1 MLSPV
6 KQKSISPPSSKS
18 PGGSPA
24 SSKSASSPSIAPPTA
39 DVTPVIT
46 GDGRIY
52 HPCHGHSFRAVSIFD
67 LFPGIVRYQS
77 KRFTERDRVDF
88 LLAHSE
94 RSFLVNVDEAA
105 MWLTALKYLL
115 NDSVLRPFDRLSPE
129 LRFVLRS
136 YMSNHRKRTTLL
148 TSIRTHGFLHVLSSL
163 HQKVPASRD
172 DIRRKMRTAERQRLK
187 REAEMARRAIE
198 AREEARRAYE
208 HQMQMAAAA
217 HYHSMYGYR
226 YGHGHGPAHGHGHGY
241 NGHGNVGNVGYNSY
255 NVNVAPFAPVA
266 DDAYASAQR
275 ARAHAH
281 GHPLGGHAA
290 AYAQEQLQGT
300 VHPAPNAEEARAND
314 IDIDA
319 DAWELV
325 TEMVEQIKVEQKDVD
340 GAEVEVEMV
349 DETDQEGSGHGRA
362 VEVEL
367 EEDEAEDEDEEV
379 DYEDDASDVYQVIFE
394 AMTVQE
400 GLEGTKE

>member
-94 RSFLVNVDEAA
+94 RSFLDNVDEAA

-115 NDSVLRPFDRLSPE
+115 NDAVLRPFDRLSPE
-129 LRFVLRS
+129 VHFVLRS
-136 YMSNHRKRTTLL
+136 YMSNHRKRTSLL
-148 TSIRTHGFLHVLSSL
+148 TSIRTHGLLCVLGSL
-163 HQKVPASRD
+163 QQKVPASPSRD
-172 DIRRKMRTAERQRLK
+172 DIRRKMRTAERRRLK
-187 REAEMARRAIE
+187 REVERREIE

-217 HYHSMYGYR
+217 ANYHSMYGYN
-226 YGHGHGPAHGHGHGY
+226 A
-241 NGHGNVGNVGYNSY
+241 GNVGNVGANSY
-255 NVNVAPFAPVA
+255 NVNVVPFG
-266 DDAYASAQR
+266 
-275 ARAHAH
+275 H
-281 GHPLGGHAA
+281 GLGGHAV
-290 AYAQEQLQGT
+290 AYGKEQQQ
-300 VHPAPNAEEARAND
+300 RMAN
-314 IDIDA
+314 DIDA
-319 DAWELV
+319 DAWE
-325 TEMVEQIKVEQKDVD
+325 MVEQINVEQKDVTE
-340 GAEVEVEMV
+340 A
-349 DETDQEGSGHGRA
+349 
-362 VEVEL
+362 EL
-367 EEDEAEDEDEEV
+367 EMEILNDAFRAALQSEFEGAQEL
-379 DYEDDASDVYQVIFE
+379 DYGQTGDAPWIDYAQ
-394 AMTVQE
+394 
-400 GLEGTKE
+400 

>member
-94 RSFLVNVDEAA
+94 RSFLDNVDEAA

-115 NDSVLRPFDRLSPE
+115 NDAVLRPFDRLSPE
-129 LRFVLRS
+129 VHFVLRS
-136 YMSNHRKRTTLL
+136 YMSNHRKRTSLL
-148 TSIRTHGFLHVLSSL
+148 TSIRTHGLLCVLGSL
-163 HQKVPASRD
+163 QQKVPASPSRD
-172 DIRRKMRTAERQRLK
+172 DIRRKMRTAERRRLK
-187 REAEMARRAIE
+187 REVARREIA
-198 AREEARRAYE
+198 AREEARRVYE

-217 HYHSMYGYR
+217 NYHSMF
-226 YGHGHGPAHGHGHGY
+226 GY
-241 NGHGNVGNVGYNSY
+241 NAGNVGNVGANSY
-255 NVNVAPFAPVA
+255 NVNVAPFG
-266 DDAYASAQR
+266 
-275 ARAHAH
+275 H
-281 GHPLGGHAA
+281 GLGGHAV
-290 AYAQEQLQGT
+290 AYDQEQQQGMAT
-300 VHPAPNAEEARAND
+300 
-314 IDIDA
+314 IDA
-319 DAWELV
+319 DVW
-325 TEMVEQIKVEQKDVD
+325 EMVQQIKVEQKDV
-340 GAEVEVEMV
+340 AEAELEMQIQS
-349 DETDQEGSGHGRA
+349 DAFRA
-362 VEVEL
+362 VLQSEFENAQEL
-367 EEDEAEDEDEEV
+367 
-379 DYEDDASDVYQVIFE
+379 DYGQIGDAPWIDYAQ
-394 AMTVQE
+394 
-400 GLEGTKE
+400 

>member
-67 LFPGIVRYQS
+67 LFPGIVRHQS

-94 RSFLVNVDEAA
+94 RSFLDNVDEAA

-115 NDSVLRPFDRLSPE
+115 NDSVLRPYGPFDRLSPE
-129 LRFVLRS
+129 LHFVLRS
-136 YMSNHRKRTTLL
+136 NMSNHRKRTTLL
-148 TSIRTHGFLHVLSSL
+148 TTIRIHGFLPVLSSL
-163 HQKVPASRD
+163 RQNVTASRD
-172 DIRRKMRTAERQRLK
+172 DIRRKMRTAERQRLEL
-187 REAEMARRAIE
+187 EAEMARRAIE
-198 AREEARRAYE
+198 TREEARRAYE

-226 YGHGHGPAHGHGHGY
+226 YGHGHGY
-241 NGHGNVGNVGYNSY
+241 NAGNIGNVGANSY
-255 NVNVAPFAPVA
+255 NVNVAPFA
-266 DDAYASAQR
+266 QR
-275 ARAHAH
+275 ARGH
-281 GHPLGGHAA
+281 GLGGHGVPFG
-290 AYAQEQLQGT
+290 QQQQQGMAT
-300 VHPAPNAEEARAND
+300 GQRAPKEARAND
-314 IDIDA
+314 TDA
-319 DAWELV
+319 DAWQFEP
-325 TEMVEQIKVEQKDVD
+325 EMVEQIKVEQKDVD
-340 GAEVEVEMV
+340 EAQLEMEILNDAFRAALQSQFEGAE
-349 DETDQEGSGHGRA
+349 
-362 VEVEL
+362 EL
-367 EEDEAEDEDEEV
+367 
-379 DYEDDASDVYQVIFE
+379 DYGQIGDAPWIDSAQ
-394 AMTVQE
+394 
-400 GLEGTKE
+400 

>member
-94 RSFLVNVDEAA
+94 RSFLDNVDEAA

-115 NDSVLRPFDRLSPE
+115 NDAVLRPFDRLSPE
-129 LRFVLRS
+129 VHFVLRS
-136 YMSNHRKRTTLL
+136 YMSNHRKRTSLL
-148 TSIRTHGFLHVLSSL
+148 TSIRTHGLLCVLGSL
-163 HQKVPASRD
+163 QQKVPASPSRD
-172 DIRRKMRTAERQRLK
+172 DIRRKMRTAERRRLK
-187 REAEMARRAIE
+187 REVARREIA
-198 AREEARRAYE
+198 AREEARRVYE

-217 HYHSMYGYR
+217 NYHSMF
-226 YGHGHGPAHGHGHGY
+226 GY
-241 NGHGNVGNVGYNSY
+241 NAGNVGNVGANSY
-255 NVNVAPFAPVA
+255 NVNVAPFG
-266 DDAYASAQR
+266 
-275 ARAHAH
+275 H
-281 GHPLGGHAA
+281 GLGGHAV
-290 AYAQEQLQGT
+290 AYGKEQQQ
-300 VHPAPNAEEARAND
+300 RMAN
-314 IDIDA
+314 DIDA
-319 DAWELV
+319 DAWE
-325 TEMVEQIKVEQKDVD
+325 MVEQINVEQKDVTEAELEMEILND
-340 GAEVEVEMV
+340 AFRAALQSEFEGAE
-349 DETDQEGSGHGRA
+349 
-362 VEVEL
+362 EL
-367 EEDEAEDEDEEV
+367 DYGQTGEAPWI
-379 DYEDDASDVYQVIFE
+379 DYAQ
-394 AMTVQE
+394 
-400 GLEGTKE
+400 

>member
-94 RSFLVNVDEAA
+94 RSFLDNVDEAA

-115 NDSVLRPFDRLSPE
+115 NDAVLRPFDRLSPE
-129 LRFVLRS
+129 VHFVLRS
-136 YMSNHRKRTTLL
+136 YMSNHRKRTSLL
-148 TSIRTHGFLHVLSSL
+148 TSIRTHGLLCVLGSL
-163 HQKVPASRD
+163 QQKVPASPSRD
-172 DIRRKMRTAERQRLK
+172 DIRRKMRTAERRRLK
-187 REAEMARRAIE
+187 REVARREIA
-198 AREEARRAYE
+198 AREEARRVYE

-217 HYHSMYGYR
+217 NYHSMF
-226 YGHGHGPAHGHGHGY
+226 GY
-241 NGHGNVGNVGYNSY
+241 NAGNVGNVGANSY

-266 DDAYASAQR
+266 DDPYASAQR
-275 ARAHAH
+275 ACGH
-281 GHPLGGHAA
+281 GLGGHAV
-290 AYAQEQLQGT
+290 AYGQEQQQGMAT
-300 VHPAPNAEEARAND
+300 
-314 IDIDA
+314 IDA
-319 DAWELV
+319 DAWE
-325 TEMVEQIKVEQKDVD
+325 MVQQINVEQKDV
-340 GAEVEVEMV
+340 AE
-349 DETDQEGSGHGRA
+349 A
-362 VEVEL
+362 EL
-367 EEDEAEDEDEEV
+367 EMQILNDAFRAALQSEFEGARELDYGQTGEAPWI
-379 DYEDDASDVYQVIFE
+379 DYAQ
-394 AMTVQE
+394 
-400 GLEGTKE
+400 

>member
-94 RSFLVNVDEAA
+94 RSFLDNVDEAA
-105 MWLTALKYLL
+105 MWLMALKYLL
-115 NDSVLRPFDRLSPE
+115 NDAVLRPYNPFDRLSPE
-129 LRFVLRS
+129 VRFVLHS
-136 YMSNHRKRTTLL
+136 NMSNHRKRTTLL
-148 TSIRTHGFLHVLSSL
+148 TTIRTHGFLRVLSSL
-163 HQKVPASRD
+163 RQKVTASRD
-172 DIRRKMRTAERQRLK
+172 DVRRKMRTAERQRLEV
-187 REAEMARRAIE
+187 EAEMARRAIE

-217 HYHSMYGYR
+217 ANYHSMYGYR
-226 YGHGHGPAHGHGHGY
+226 YGHGHG
-241 NGHGNVGNVGYNSY
+241 NIGNVGANSY
-255 NVNVAPFAPVA
+255 NVNVTPFAP
-266 DDAYASAQR
+266 DPYASAQW
-275 ARAHAH
+275 AH
-281 GHPLGGHAA
+281 GHGLNGHAV
-290 AYAQEQLQGT
+290 AYGQEQQQGMAT
-300 VHPAPNAEEARAND
+300 GLRAPEEARAND
-314 IDIDA
+314 FDA
-319 DAWELV
+319 DAWE
-325 TEMVEQIKVEQKDVD
+325 MVQQINVEQKDV
-340 GAEVEVEMV
+340 AE
-349 DETDQEGSGHGRA
+349 A
-362 VEVEL
+362 EL
-367 EEDEAEDEDEEV
+367 EMQILNDAFRAALQSEFEGARELDYGQTGEAPWI
-379 DYEDDASDVYQVIFE
+379 DYAQ
-394 AMTVQE
+394 
-400 GLEGTKE
+400 

>member
-67 LFPGIVRYQS
+67 LFPGIVRHQS

-94 RSFLVNVDEAA
+94 RSFLDNVDEAA

-115 NDSVLRPFDRLSPE
+115 NDAVLRPFDRLSPE
-129 LRFVLRS
+129 VHFVLRS
-136 YMSNHRKRTTLL
+136 SMSNHRKRTSLL
-148 TSIRTHGFLHVLSSL
+148 TSIRTHGLLCVLGSL
-163 HQKVPASRD
+163 QQKVPASRD
-172 DIRRKMRTAERQRLK
+172 DIRRKMRTAERRRLK
-187 REAEMARRAIE
+187 REVARREIE

-217 HYHSMYGYR
+217 ANYHSMYGYN
-226 YGHGHGPAHGHGHGY
+226 A
-241 NGHGNVGNVGYNSY
+241 GNVGNVGANSY
-255 NVNVAPFAPVA
+255 NVNLNATAFAPVA
-266 DDAYASAQR
+266 DD
-275 ARAHAH
+275 
-281 GHPLGGHAA
+281 GHAVA
-290 AYAQEQLQGT
+290 FISGPFIKLLNDVYVAVKALEKQVQHT
-300 VHPAPNAEEARAND
+300 VSILD
-314 IDIDA
+314 FC
-319 DAWELV
+319 
-325 TEMVEQIKVEQKDVD
+325 
-340 GAEVEVEMV
+340 
-349 DETDQEGSGHGRA
+349 RA
-362 VEVEL
+362 V
-367 EEDEAEDEDEEV
+367 D
-379 DYEDDASDVYQVIFE
+379 
-394 AMTVQE
+394 
-400 GLEGTKE
+400 